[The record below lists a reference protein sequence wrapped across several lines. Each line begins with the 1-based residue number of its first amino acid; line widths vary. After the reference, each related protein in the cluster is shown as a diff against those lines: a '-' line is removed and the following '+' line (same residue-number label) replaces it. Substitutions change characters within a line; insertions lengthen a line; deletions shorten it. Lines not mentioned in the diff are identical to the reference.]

1 MANHDR
7 GVLHTQRIVFV
18 GRSRYG
24 VHELVVDVQVDGMW
38 CSIDE
43 VGDPKC
49 TRGGKIHWNWIESYD
64 AKVTDAFR
72 EILLKI
78 LKGGKNDR
86 R

>member
-1 MANHDR
+1 MEEADNFI
-7 GVLHTQRIVFV
+7 QFI
-18 GRSRYG
+18 RYNCY
-24 VHELVVDVQVDGMW
+24 E
-38 CSIDE
+38 
-43 VGDPKC
+43 K
-49 TRGGKIHWNWIESYD
+49 GGKIHWNWVESYD